1 MKMSIPATPD
11 VARVVD
17 RATGGDPDAQCE
29 LGARLITGRGLD
41 PCPSHAVE
49 WLGRAAAQGHVEAL
63 ERLKQLA
70 EHNPEAQYRLGEIYF
85 AGDGVPT
92 NIDVAVNWLKR
103 AAAQLDRASD
113 LLSGAVERLGR
124 AAAQGHVEAL
134 ERLKQLA
141 EHNPEAQ
148 YWLGEIY
155 FGGDGVPT
163 NIDTAFYWLKR
174 AAAQFGRAS
183 DLLSDWIE
191 LFGRVECDDAESQY
205 KLASHYVSNGS
216 PAEALKWLFRSAE
229 KQHPAASKLFPVV
242 IDRVRDAAFHSDH
255 GAQYALGEL
264 EVDGQVGKP
273 NWSNA
278 KHWFYR
284 AAKGGHKA
292 AMRRLLEIAQEGD
305 TESQHYLANLY
316 IEESYNADLHSPLE
330 PTSSISKPHKFDNI
344 PSQLVESLRHSARH
358 GDPESKFLLG
368 QLYVF
373 GRRRYSPVGIDF
385 IAQAAEQGHNE
396 ALEWIH
402 SQAEMSTCG
411 RSNQAKCAIIHA
423 RMRLDLK
430 IDRSL
435 SYELLMIAR
444 CDKKALHLLR
454 ILAGR
459 GDKWAQWY
467 LGKLRYFLDGFGIDP
482 EDPLATLLKYVES
495 TQGRIENE
503 FIDSKI
509 RITSNENAQ
518 KEGIKWFC
526 LAANQG
532 VSAAQYLLGKIY
544 SAGCGVEQDSILA
557 ATFVVQAAVQGHKE
571 ASQLVESES
580 FSEHFDAGQAAYTM
594 GRILLS
600 EASDSESKSGPALEW
615 LVKAVHL
622 GHNEA
627 LLLLRMSAEK
637 GHTDAAYQLARVYL
651 SGKREQ
657 GYGSIGVDWIHLAAT
672 QGHVEAQYILGN
684 IYAKGLFGLNQD
696 RVKSANYLR
705 QAIDKGHVQ
714 SLVLLA
720 QVGDIRAQRRLIKK
734 YLLGKIE
741 ALITTP
747 VMYILRKRAA
757 QGNVD
762 AQYVIALIYL
772 KLIYSNSKHH
782 TRQRSLSRVSRG
794 STPII
799 EIADEVLLNAV
810 CTISAGQTDYNDV
823 EFLINAVYS
832 GRVHPPEDIG
842 VRLLRCA
849 ADLGHT
855 NASVLLV
862 EIDHC
867 RKKVTAYMNA
877 NTLYINGYN
886 YLQHY
891 EPPHN
896 VADVGEA
903 CDALLQAA
911 MKGHEKSREFLRRL
925 AKSGHVAARL
935 RFFALEETGY
945 SYLDMPEVEYGLS

>member
-49 WLGRAAAQGHVEAL
+49 WLGRATAQGHVEAL
-63 ERLKQLA
+63 ERLTQLA
-70 EHNPEAQYRLGEIYF
+70 EHNPEAQYRLGELYF
-85 AGDGVPT
+85 AGDGVRT
-92 NIDVAVNWLKR
+92 NIDVAVYWLVR
-103 AAAQLDRASD
+103 AAAHLDRASD

-134 ERLKQLA
+134 ERLAQLA

-148 YWLGEIY
+148 YRLGELY
-155 FGGDGVPT
+155 FAGHGVRT
-163 NIDTAFYWLKR
+163 NIDAAFHWFKR
-174 AAAQFGRAS
+174 AAARFGRAS
-183 DLLSDWIE
+183 DLLSDWVE
-191 LFGRVECDDAESQY
+191 LFGRAECDDAESQY

-216 PAEALKWLFRSAE
+216 PAEGLKWLFRAAE

-255 GAQYALGEL
+255 GAQFALGEL

-316 IEESYNADLHSPLE
+316 IEESCNADLHSSLG

-344 PSQLVESLRHSARH
+344 PSQLVEALRHSARN
-358 GDPESKFLLG
+358 GDTESKFRLG

-373 GRRRYSPVGIDF
+373 GRRTYSPVGIDL

-402 SQAEMSTCG
+402 SQAEMSTCE
-411 RSNQAKCAIIHA
+411 RSNQAKCTIIHA

-435 SYELLMIAR
+435 SYELHRIAR
-444 CDKKALHLLR
+444 RDEQALHLLR
-454 ILAGR
+454 ELASR
-459 GDKWAQWY
+459 EDKWAQWY
-467 LGKLRYFLDGFGIDP
+467 LSKLCY
-482 EDPLATLLKYVES
+482 
-495 TQGRIENE
+495 
-503 FIDSKI
+503 
-509 RITSNENAQ
+509 SNENAQ
-518 KEGIKWFC
+518 KEGVKWFC

-557 ATFVVQAAVQGHKE
+557 ATFVAQAAAQGHKE
-571 ASQLVESES
+571 ALELVESES
-580 FSEHFDAGQAAYTM
+580 FSERFDAAQAAFTM
-594 GRILLS
+594 GQILSS

-651 SGKREQ
+651 SGKKEQ

-720 QVGDIRAQRRLIKK
+720 QLGDIRAQKRLIKK

-747 VMYILRKRAA
+747 VMYILRKRTA
-757 QGNVD
+757 QGNAD

-772 KLIYSNSKHH
+772 KLIYSNSMHRI
-782 TRQRSLSRVSRG
+782 RQWSLSRVSRG
-794 STPII
+794 SIPII
-799 EIADEVLLNAV
+799 EIADEVLLNTV

-867 RKKVTAYMNA
+867 RKKVTDDMNA

-945 SYLDMPEVEYGLS
+945 SYLDMSEVEYGLS